1 MAQENREII
10 AAVLAAGII
19 GSSGAGHAKG
29 HVIGDANTAVDLYQ
43 HCLEALDRKADQA
56 AN

>member
-19 GSSGAGHAKG
+19 AYGKYAIQAIAPTDAKM
-29 HVIGDANTAVDLYQ
+29 VVDLYQ
-43 HCLEALDRKADQA
+43 HCLEALDRQA
-56 AN
+56 ELIG

>member
-19 GSSGAGHAKG
+19 AHGKYAVQA
-29 HVIGDANTAVDLYQ
+29 VAPRDADVAVDLYQ
-43 HCLEALDRKADQA
+43 HCLKELDRQA
-56 AN
+56 ELIG